1 MPKALAISGPRLA
14 ASRSLAGSV
23 LGFHAFSSAQR
34 RLLVPTLKALGAADH
49 LRFVSGRLPGGQDSQ
64 KPVQGVSAEE
74 VFGSQHEQRW

>member
-1 MPKALAISGPRLA
+1 MLA
-14 ASRSLAGSV
+14 ASQSLAGSV
-23 LGFHAFSSAQR
+23 LGLHGFSSAQS

-49 LRFVSGRLPGGQDSQ
+49 LRSVPGRLPGGQDSQ